1 MRIQFFQR
9 VFPSANMALIRGP
22 RPILVDPGYGADLA
36 TTIALLH
43 EAGVAPE
50 SLALIV
56 NTHYHGD
63 HCGGNGGL
71 QARYG
76 TPIAAHAWEA
86 GAINRRDAEACA
98 AAWLD
103 QPVEPYRVQQILH
116 DGDLLETGV
125 ATVRIIH
132 VPGHTLGLIALYV
145 EEEATLICGDA
156 FHGDDVAWINPYREG
171 PGALERALAS
181 LERLAGLR
189 LARAYSGHSPPMD
202 DPLAAIDAA
211 RRRYERWA
219 SEPERLGWHA
229 CKRIFAYA
237 LMIRGGLS
245 REQLHS
251 YLLACPWFQDYSR
264 GIFGVA
270 PADFVRPLIEEM
282 LRSGAA
288 GWAGPRLVALGAHTA
303 PSPGWPLALRPRDWP
318 RH

>member
-1 MRIQFFQR
+1 MRIHFFQR
-9 VFPSANMALIRGP
+9 IFPSANMALIRGP
-22 RPILVDPGYGADLA
+22 RPILVDPGYGADLP
-36 TTIALLH
+36 TTTALLH
-43 EAGVAPE
+43 EADVAPE
-50 SLALIV
+50 ALALIV

-63 HCGGNGGL
+63 HCGGNAGL

-86 GAINRRDAEACA
+86 GAINRCDAEACA

-116 DGDLLETGV
+116 DGDVLETGM

-145 EEEATLICGDA
+145 EEEAALICGDA

-171 PGALERALAS
+171 PGALDRALAS
-181 LERLAGLR
+181 LERLARLR
-189 LARAYSGHSPPMD
+189 LARAYSGHSPPIA

-229 CKRIFAYA
+229 CKRLFAYA
-237 LMIRGGLS
+237 LMIRGGLP
-245 REQLHS
+245 REQLPA

-270 PADFVRPLIEEM
+270 PAAFVRPLIDEM

-288 GWAGPRLVALGAHTA
+288 GWAGTRLVALGAHT
-303 PSPGWPLALRPRDWP
+303 PPPPGWPLTLRPRDWP
-318 RH
+318 RR